1 MGQVGTEDYNLNG
14 NNSDLF
20 GGDTVER
27 IHSVSIKENKE
38 KENDG
43 IKTYSFET
51 IFTSREGY
59 TFKLIAP
66 KVRFKEYSITEGYD
80 PEYTTYGKY
89 SSSMIFDSRYTETN
103 IELLLKVLPAL
114 GNTTYQLIDITNY
127 HKMTLKEI
135 EKELGYKIKLI
146 EK

>member
-1 MGQVGTEDYNLNG
+1 MAQLETKEYNLTG
-14 NNSDLF
+14 SNSDLF
-20 GGDTVER
+20 GNVVER
-27 IHSVSIKENKE
+27 IHNVSIKENKE

-51 IFTSREGY
+51 IFTNRDGY

-66 KVRFKEYSITEGYD
+66 KVRFKEYSMTEECD
-80 PEYTTYGKY
+80 SEYAYGGY
-89 SSSMIFDSRYTETN
+89 SSPIMLVSSCIETN
-103 IELLLKVLPAL
+103 IELLLKVLPGL
-114 GNTTYQLIDITNY
+114 DKVKYELIDITKY

>member
-1 MGQVGTEDYNLNG
+1 MVPQA

-20 GGDTVER
+20 GNTMER
-27 IHSVSIKENKE
+27 IHSVSIKENKD
-38 KENDG
+38 KDNG
-43 IKTYSFET
+43 MTTYSFET
-51 IFTSREGY
+51 IFTNADGY

-66 KVRFKEYSITEGYD
+66 KVRFKEYSMTEEYD
-80 PEYTTYGKY
+80 SECAYG
-89 SSSMIFDSRYTETN
+89 RYGTPLIMNQFCTDTN
-103 IELLLKVLPAL
+103 IELLLKVLPGL
-114 GNTTYQLIDITNY
+114 DKVKYELIDITKY

>member
-1 MGQVGTEDYNLNG
+1 MGQPEIKEYNLTASNL
-14 NNSDLF
+14 DLF
-20 GGDTVER
+20 GNVVDR
-27 IHSVSIKENKE
+27 IHNVSIKENKE

-51 IFTSREGY
+51 IFTNRDGY
-59 TFKLIAP
+59 TLKLLAP
-66 KVRFKEYSITEGYD
+66 KVRFKEYSMTEEYD
-80 PEYTTYGKY
+80 SKY
-89 SSSMIFDSRYTETN
+89 SGGYNNSPIILNSPFMETN
-103 IELLLKVLPAL
+103 IELLLKVLPSLNKAK
-114 GNTTYQLIDITNY
+114 YELIDITNY

>member
-1 MGQVGTEDYNLNG
+1 MVQLETKEYNLTG
-14 NNSDLF
+14 SNSDLF
-20 GGDTVER
+20 GNVVER
-27 IHSVSIKENKE
+27 IHNVSIKENKE
-38 KENDG
+38 TENDG

-51 IFTSREGY
+51 IFTTRNGY

-66 KVRFKEYSITEGYD
+66 KVRFKEYSMTEEYD
-80 PEYTTYGKY
+80 SEYTYGRY
-89 SSSMIFDSRYTETN
+89 NSPIIFNSSYTETN
-103 IELLLKVLPAL
+103 IKLLLKVLPTL
-114 GNTTYQLIDITNY
+114 DNTAYQLIDITNY

>member
-1 MGQVGTEDYNLNG
+1 MGQLETKEYNLTG

-20 GGDTVER
+20 GNVVER
-27 IHSVSIKENKE
+27 IHNVSIKENKE

-51 IFTSREGY
+51 IFTNRDGY

-66 KVRFKEYSITEGYD
+66 KVRFKEYSVTEESDDYFIHSKSGSPIYINSLSV
-80 PEYTTYGKY
+80 PNT
-89 SSSMIFDSRYTETN
+89 SIN
-103 IELLLKVLPAL
+103 LLLKVLPGL
-114 GNTTYQLIDITNY
+114 DKVKYELIDITNY
-127 HKMTLKEI
+127 HKMTLKEV

>member
-1 MGQVGTEDYNLNG
+1 MAQLETKEYNLTG
-14 NNSDLF
+14 SNSDLF
-20 GGDTVER
+20 GNVVER
-27 IHSVSIKENKE
+27 IHNVSIKENKE

-51 IFTSREGY
+51 IFTNRDGY

-66 KVRFKEYSITEGYD
+66 KVRFKEYSMTEEYD
-80 PEYTTYGKY
+80 SEYAYG
-89 SSSMIFDSRYTETN
+89 RYGTPLIMNQFCTDTN
-103 IELLLKVLPAL
+103 IELLLKVLPGL
-114 GNTTYQLIDITNY
+114 DKVKYELIDITKY
-127 HKMTLKEI
+127 HKMTLKEV

>member
-1 MGQVGTEDYNLNG
+1 MAQLETKEYNLTG
-14 NNSDLF
+14 SNSDLF
-20 GGDTVER
+20 GNVVER
-27 IHSVSIKENKE
+27 IHNVSIKENKE

-51 IFTSREGY
+51 IFTNRDGY

-66 KVRFKEYSITEGYD
+66 KVRFKEYSMTEEYE
-80 PEYTTYGKY
+80 PEYAYGRY
-89 SSSMIFDSRYTETN
+89 GSSIILNSPCTETN
-103 IELLLKVLPAL
+103 IELLLKVLPGL
-114 GNTTYQLIDITNY
+114 DKVKYELIDITNY

>member
-1 MGQVGTEDYNLNG
+1 MVQLETKEYNLTG
-14 NNSDLF
+14 SNSDLF
-20 GGDTVER
+20 GNVVER
-27 IHSVSIKENKE
+27 IHNVSIKENKE

-51 IFTSREGY
+51 IFTNRDGY

-66 KVRFKEYSITEGYD
+66 KVRFKEYSMTEEYD
-80 PEYTTYGKY
+80 SCAYGGFGTFGTPIILNSPCK
-89 SSSMIFDSRYTETN
+89 TN
-103 IELLLKVLPAL
+103 IELLLKVLPGL
-114 GNTTYQLIDITNY
+114 DKVKYELIDITRY
-127 HKMTLKEI
+127 HKMTLKEV

>member
-1 MGQVGTEDYNLNG
+1 MAQLETKEYNLTES
-14 NNSDLF
+14 NSDLF
-20 GGDTVER
+20 GNVVER
-27 IHSVSIKENKE
+27 IHNVSIKENKE

-51 IFTSREGY
+51 IFTNRDGY

-66 KVRFKEYSITEGYD
+66 KVRFKEYSVTEESDDYFIHSKSGNPIYIN
-80 PEYTTYGKY
+80 
-89 SSSMIFDSRYTETN
+89 SLSVSNTN
-103 IELLLKVLPAL
+103 INLLLKVLPGL
-114 GNTTYQLIDITNY
+114 DKVKYELIDITKY
-127 HKMTLKEI
+127 HKMTLKEV

>member
-1 MGQVGTEDYNLNG
+1 MAQLETKEYNLTG
-14 NNSDLF
+14 SNSDLF
-20 GGDTVER
+20 GNVVER
-27 IHSVSIKENKE
+27 IHNVSIKENKE

-51 IFTSREGY
+51 IFTNRDGY

-66 KVRFKEYSITEGYD
+66 KVRFKEYSMTEEYD
-80 PEYTTYGKY
+80 SEYTYGRY
-89 SSSMIFDSRYTETN
+89 GSSIILNSPRTETN
-103 IELLLKVLPAL
+103 IELLLKVLPGL
-114 GNTTYQLIDITNY
+114 DKVKYELIDITKY
-127 HKMTLKEI
+127 HKMTLKEV

>member
-1 MGQVGTEDYNLNG
+1 MAQLETKEYNLTG
-14 NNSDLF
+14 SNSDLF
-20 GGDTVER
+20 GNVVER
-27 IHSVSIKENKE
+27 IHNVSIKENKE

-51 IFTSREGY
+51 IFTNRDGY

-66 KVRFKEYSITEGYD
+66 KVRFKEYSMTEEYE
-80 PEYTTYGKY
+80 PEYAYGRY
-89 SSSMIFDSRYTETN
+89 GSSVIFNSPYNETN
-103 IELLLKVLPAL
+103 IELLLKVLPGL
-114 GNTTYQLIDITNY
+114 DKVKYELIDITNY

>member
-27 IHSVSIKENKE
+27 THSVSIKENKE

-51 IFTSREGY
+51 IFTSRDGY

-80 PEYTTYGKY
+80 PEYAYGRY
-89 SSSMIFDSRYTETN
+89 GSSIILNSPRIETN
-103 IELLLKVLPAL
+103 IELLLKVLPGL
-114 GNTTYQLIDITNY
+114 DKVKYELIDITNY

>member
-1 MGQVGTEDYNLNG
+1 MGQLETREYNLTG

-20 GGDTVER
+20 GNVVER
-27 IHSVSIKENKE
+27 VHNVSIKENKG

-43 IKTYSFET
+43 IKTYYFET
-51 IFTSREGY
+51 IFTNRDGY

-66 KVRFKEYSITEGYD
+66 KVRFKEYSMTE
-80 PEYTTYGKY
+80 EYESEYAFGRYGTPLIMKQ
-89 SSSMIFDSRYTETN
+89 FCTDTN
-103 IELLLKVLPAL
+103 IELLLNVLEVNKVK
-114 GNTTYQLIDITNY
+114 YELIDITKY
-127 HKMTLKEI
+127 HKMTLKEV

>member
-1 MGQVGTEDYNLNG
+1 MVLLETNEYNLTG
-14 NNSDLF
+14 N
-20 GGDTVER
+20 VMER
-27 IHSVSIKENKE
+27 IHKVSIKENKN

-51 IFTSREGY
+51 IFTNKDGH

-66 KVRFKEYSITEGYD
+66 KVTFKEYSMTEECD
-80 PEYTTYGKY
+80 SEYTTYGKY
-89 SSSMIFDSRYTETN
+89 NLPILFNSFNTETN
-103 IELLLKVLPAL
+103 IELLLKVLPGL
-114 GNTTYQLIDITNY
+114 DKVKYELIDITNY

>member
-1 MGQVGTEDYNLNG
+1 MDQLETKEHNLTG
-14 NNSDLF
+14 SNSDFF
-20 GGDTVER
+20 GNVVDR
-27 IHSVSIKENKE
+27 IHSVSIKENKG

-51 IFTSREGY
+51 IFTNKDGY
-59 TFKLIAP
+59 TLKLIAQ
-66 KVRFKEYSITEGYD
+66 KVRFKEYSITE
-80 PEYTTYGKY
+80 EYESKKAFDRYGRLLI
-89 SSSMIFDSRYTETN
+89 MNQFYTATN
-103 IELLLKVLPAL
+103 IELLLNVLEVNKVK
-114 GNTTYQLIDITNY
+114 YELIDITNY

>member
-1 MGQVGTEDYNLNG
+1 MAQLETKEYNLTG
-14 NNSDLF
+14 SNSDLF
-20 GGDTVER
+20 GNVVER
-27 IHSVSIKENKE
+27 IHNVSIKENKE

-51 IFTSREGY
+51 IFTNRDGY

-66 KVRFKEYSITEGYD
+66 RVRFKEYSMTEEYE
-80 PEYTTYGKY
+80 PEYAYGRY
-89 SSSMIFDSRYTETN
+89 GSSIILNSPCTETN
-103 IELLLKVLPAL
+103 IELLLKVLPGL
-114 GNTTYQLIDITNY
+114 DKVKYELIDITNY

>member
-1 MGQVGTEDYNLNG
+1 MDRLETKKYNLTG
-14 NNSDLF
+14 SNSDLF
-20 GGDTVER
+20 GNVVER

-38 KENDG
+38 KESDG

-51 IFTSREGY
+51 IFTNRDGY

-66 KVRFKEYSITEGYD
+66 KVRFKKYSITE
-80 PEYTTYGKY
+80 ECESKKAFNKYGTPLIMNE
-89 SSSMIFDSRYTETN
+89 SDIN
-103 IELLLKVLPAL
+103 IELLLNVLEVNKVK
-114 GNTTYQLIDITNY
+114 YELIDITNY

>member
-1 MGQVGTEDYNLNG
+1 MAQLETKEYNLTG
-14 NNSDLF
+14 SNSDLF
-20 GGDTVER
+20 GNVVER
-27 IHSVSIKENKE
+27 IHNVSIKENKE

-51 IFTSREGY
+51 IFTNRDGY

-66 KVRFKEYSITEGYD
+66 KVRFKEYSMTEESDDYFI
-80 PEYTTYGKY
+80 Y
-89 SSSMIFDSRYTETN
+89 SKSGSPIYINSLSVSNTSIN
-103 IELLLKVLPAL
+103 LLLKVLPGL
-114 GNTTYQLIDITNY
+114 DKVKYELIDITKY
-127 HKMTLKEI
+127 HKMTLKEV

>member
-1 MGQVGTEDYNLNG
+1 MDRLETKKYNLTG
-14 NNSDLF
+14 SNSDLF
-20 GGDTVER
+20 GNVVER

-38 KENDG
+38 KESDG

-51 IFTSREGY
+51 IFTNRDGY

-66 KVRFKEYSITEGYD
+66 KVRFKKYNMTEQY
-80 PEYTTYGKY
+80 
-89 SSSMIFDSRYTETN
+89 DSRYAYGRHGSPIMVNSFIAETN
-103 IELLLKVLPAL
+103 IELLLKVLPGL
-114 GNTTYQLIDITNY
+114 DEVKYELIDITKY

>member
-1 MGQVGTEDYNLNG
+1 MAQLETKEYNLTG
-14 NNSDLF
+14 SNSDLF
-20 GGDTVER
+20 GNVVER
-27 IHSVSIKENKE
+27 IHNVSIKENKE

-51 IFTSREGY
+51 IFTNRDGY

-66 KVRFKEYSITEGYD
+66 KVRFKEYSMTEEYD
-80 PEYTTYGKY
+80 SEYAYG
-89 SSSMIFDSRYTETN
+89 RYGSPIILNSPCIETN
-103 IELLLKVLPAL
+103 IELLLKVLPGL
-114 GNTTYQLIDITNY
+114 DKVKYELIDITKY
-127 HKMTLKEI
+127 HKMTLKEV

>member
-1 MGQVGTEDYNLNG
+1 MDQLEIKESNLTK
-14 NNSDLF
+14 NNLDLF
-20 GGDTVER
+20 GNVVER

-51 IFTSREGY
+51 IFTNRDGY
-59 TFKLIAP
+59 TFKFIAP
-66 KVRFKEYSITEGYD
+66 KVRFKEYSMTE
-80 PEYTTYGKY
+80 EYESRYAYGKNNLPIMLN
-89 SSSMIFDSRYTETN
+89 SFITETN
-103 IELLLKVLPAL
+103 IELLLKVLPGL
-114 GNTTYQLIDITNY
+114 DEVKYELIDITKY

-135 EKELGYKIKLI
+135 EKELGYKIKLA

>member
-38 KENDG
+38 KEDDDTR
-43 IKTYSFET
+43 TYSFET
-51 IFTSREGY
+51 IFTTRNGY

-66 KVRFKEYSITEGYD
+66 KVRFKEYSMTEEYD
-80 PEYTTYGKY
+80 SEYTYGRFGIPLTMA
-89 SSSMIFDSRYTETN
+89 SPSVEMN
-103 IELLLKVLPAL
+103 IELLLKVFPTLD
-114 GNTTYQLIDITNY
+114 NTVYQLIDITKY
-127 HKMTLKEI
+127 HEMSLKEI
-135 EKELGYKIKLI
+135 EKELGYKIKLT

>member
-1 MGQVGTEDYNLNG
+1 MDQVEIKDYNLNG

-20 GGDTVER
+20 GNAIER

-51 IFTSREGY
+51 IFTNRDGY

-66 KVRFKEYSITEGYD
+66 KVRFKEYSMTEKYD
-80 PEYTTYGKY
+80 SEYTYGRY
-89 SSSMIFDSRYTETN
+89 GSSIMLNSPCIETN
-103 IELLLKVLPAL
+103 IELLLKVLPGL
-114 GNTTYQLIDITNY
+114 DKVKYELIDITKY
-127 HKMTLKEI
+127 HKMSLKEI
-135 EKELGYKIKLI
+135 EKELGYKIKLT

>member
-1 MGQVGTEDYNLNG
+1 MALLET
-14 NNSDLF
+14 NSDLT
-20 GGDTVER
+20 GNVVER
-27 IHSVSIKENKE
+27 VHSVSIKENKE

-51 IFTSREGY
+51 IFTSRGGY

-66 KVRFKEYSITEGYD
+66 KVRFKEYSITEECD
-80 PEYTTYGKY
+80 SEYTTYGKHNLPIMLN
-89 SSSMIFDSRYTETN
+89 SFITETN
-103 IELLLKVLPAL
+103 IELLLKVLPGL
-114 GNTTYQLIDITNY
+114 DEVKYELIDITKY

>member
-1 MGQVGTEDYNLNG
+1 MAQLETKEYNLTG
-14 NNSDLF
+14 SNSDLF
-20 GGDTVER
+20 GNVVER
-27 IHSVSIKENKE
+27 IHNVSIKENKE

-51 IFTSREGY
+51 IFTNRDGY

-66 KVRFKEYSITEGYD
+66 KVRFKEYSMNEEYD
-80 PEYTTYGKY
+80 SEYTTYGRY
-89 SSSMIFDSRYTETN
+89 NSPIIFNSSYTETN
-103 IELLLKVLPAL
+103 IKLLLKVLPTL
-114 GNTTYQLIDITNY
+114 DNTVYQLIDITNY

>member
-1 MGQVGTEDYNLNG
+1 MVLRET
-14 NNSDLF
+14 NSDLF
-20 GGDTVER
+20 GNVVER
-27 IHSVSIKENKE
+27 VHSVSIKENKN

-51 IFTSREGY
+51 IFTSRDGY

-66 KVRFKEYSITEGYD
+66 KVHFKEYSMTEEYD
-80 PEYTTYGKY
+80 SEYTYGRY
-89 SSSMIFDSRYTETN
+89 SFPLNSPYNSSHTETN
-103 IELLLKVLPAL
+103 IELLLKVLPGL
-114 GNTTYQLIDITNY
+114 DEVKYELIDITNY

-135 EKELGYKIKLI
+135 EKKLGYKIKLI

>member
-1 MGQVGTEDYNLNG
+1 MVPQA

-20 GGDTVER
+20 GNTVER
-27 IHSVSIKENKE
+27 IHSVSIKENKD
-38 KENDG
+38 KDNG
-43 IKTYSFET
+43 MTTYSFET
-51 IFTSREGY
+51 IFTNAGGY

-66 KVRFKEYSITEGYD
+66 KVRFKEYSMTE
-80 PEYTTYGKY
+80 EYGSEYG
-89 SSSMIFDSRYTETN
+89 RYGSPIILNSPCIETN
-103 IELLLKVLPAL
+103 IELLLKVLPGL
-114 GNTTYQLIDITNY
+114 DKVEYELIDITKY